1 MPPGSFG
8 VVGCPGRMVA
18 LMKKA
23 VALLIIFGIAAAAAE
38 EYLQVR
44 DRLSAERDAIGREW
58 TRMDNDLK
66 KRAELIPELARA
78 ARQIPSDGQR
88 LADSIEEAAGAINKA
103 TIPSEG
109 IAANAQLNSAIGR
122 LMLAFEIRAQS
133 GGAAK
138 QLLFQLAERENRI
151 FQSRRRYNDAVKDY
165 NVTLSQFPANLVGA
179 IASFVRD
186 DNYFKTDITGHDLP

>member
-1 MPPGSFG
+1 
-8 VVGCPGRMVA
+8 
-18 LMKKA
+18 MKKA